1 MATCFQKA
9 IEHAF
14 KLFTRK
20 IALPVPIPTEDLLEL
35 GSLFNQITKEEL
47 NLSPDI
53 LHERVP
59 GPKDPPVTYMKI
71 IDNNVM
77 TVSVFILRK
86 GSRLPLHDHPG
97 MYGFLKVIHG
107 SVTIDTY
114 SPLDQS
120 HFNMPVASLQNL
132 HQRFGRKIPA
142 FPTRFENT
150 RTFSAKDDCAILTP
164 EGRNIHEIYA
174 ESGTAAFLDILA
186 PPYCT
191 ERFSQDGFR
200 PCTYYKEVEASV
212 SNPSVRYIMPIPPP
226 PEYWCDEIPYMGPAV

>member
-1 MATCFQKA
+1 MPKV
-9 IEHAF
+9 
-14 KLFTRK
+14 
-20 IALPVPIPTEDLLEL
+20 LPVLLWL
-35 GSLFNQITKEEL
+35 T
-47 NLSPDI
+47 
-53 LHERVP
+53 
-59 GPKDPPVTYMKI
+59 
-71 IDNNVM
+71 VM